1 MLLFRSRSSASCADV
16 SSSRPLGGMPALS
29 TRDPAFKVNTAVQL
43 VAYVGNMVYY
53 AEASVLSGCCPVDA
67 SLALRALP
75 AGCAASMSATWR
87 CSSLVLRLSGL
98 VSFVLV
104 AEVVFRPFDALPPPP
119 PPPSSRLALSAT
131 PRCSRP
137 DVSVRHAMILSDE
150 KDSPLLPLSTSPP
163 PTNRT
168 TSPPP
173 AHKHGFTLVQAA
185 RSFLSGKRRLGIVLS
200 LAVCLVLSLG
210 RYHHS
215 QGGFYPPG
223 NGAEQRPPGGGYQPG
238 DGFESPPIWLGAEA
252 QDAAEAQAKEQKP
265 LTGLGKEADEVYKI
279 DGLNRVAYQEQL
291 ESFVRTHFPPAD
303 SDEDD
308 PHSLLNDLRRF
319 FHDRSRKGSPRKLP
333 SIPGKL
339 WQTAATHAKYAD
351 RQDTTKSFIDMQ
363 PHMNITFHDNKQ
375 ANLWVASRFKMN
387 EPEVP
392 DGAERLP
399 VGIVEAWERLAY
411 VTSLGEWNEGMG
423 LTLTLLAGHRPS

>member
-1 MLLFRSRSSASCADV
+1 
-16 SSSRPLGGMPALS
+16 
-29 TRDPAFKVNTAVQL
+29 
-43 VAYVGNMVYY
+43 
-53 AEASVLSGCCPVDA
+53 
-67 SLALRALP
+67 
-75 AGCAASMSATWR
+75 
-87 CSSLVLRLSGL
+87 
-98 VSFVLV
+98 
-104 AEVVFRPFDALPPPP
+104 
-119 PPPSSRLALSAT
+119 
-131 PRCSRP
+131 
-137 DVSVRHAMILSDE
+137 MILSDE

-223 NGAEQRPPGGGYQPG
+223 NGAEHRPPGGRYQPG

-279 DGLNRVAYQEQL
+279 GGVNRVAYQEQL

-308 PHSLLNDLRRF
+308 PHSLLNDFRGF

-351 RQDTTKSFIDMQ
+351 RQDTTTSFIDMQ